1 MARRSCDL
9 PPAGRAGMIAASA
22 GHGWPRERQMPA
34 ARDSDRHG
42 ASRLSARLRSDFD
55 LAILISFGALA
66 AVVIAGFAVF
76 RFYSGNMIGGLANCA
91 IVAALSAVLVYALR
105 GGDTGRAAT
114 VFVLVT
120 GLACIA
126 SSLVFGRTAVYWGY
140 LVLWINFV
148 LSQRQLAIAVNLAMV
163 GALAAQGSLF
173 DSGAERAIYLVTA
186 LLVTAYGWT
195 FSSRYASQRRQ
206 LEILASHDPLTGAGN
221 RRLLQHDLEM
231 AIAAT
236 GSGAAPSVLAVLDL
250 DHFKQVNDRHGHEV
264 GDRVLVRLV
273 EIARERLRKT
283 DGLYRFGGEEFVV
296 LLAHVGLVEARVALA
311 DLRERLNAGLGEVAD
326 AVTVSIGAAEQVRGE
341 DWSGWLGRAD
351 AALYRAKQAGRNRV
365 EVAGD
370 AVDAVVGRR
379 SSDQALPD

>member
-1 MARRSCDL
+1 MI
-9 PPAGRAGMIAASA
+9 GRIGGQWLA
-22 GHGWPRERQMPA
+22 RERLMAA
-34 ARDSDRHG
+34 ARDSDRDG
-42 ASRLSARLRSDFD
+42 ASSLSARLRADFD
-55 LAILISFGALA
+55 LAILISFGTFA
-66 AVVIAGFAVF
+66 AVVISGFAVF
-76 RFYSGNMIGGLANCA
+76 RFYSGNIVGGLANCA
-91 IVAALSAVLVYALR
+91 IVMALSSVLIYAVR

-148 LSQRQLAIAVNLAMV
+148 LSQRQLAIAINLAMV
-163 GALAAQGSLF
+163 VALAAQASLF
-173 DSGAERAIYLVTA
+173 DSGAERAVYLVTA
-186 LLVTAYGWT
+186 LLVIGYGWT

-206 LEILASHDPLTGAGN
+206 LEILASHDPLTNAGN

-273 EIARERLRKT
+273 EIVRAQLRKA
-283 DGLYRFGGEEFVV
+283 DGLYRFGGEEFVI
-296 LLAHVGLVEARVALA
+296 LLAHVGIADACIALA
-311 DLRERLNAGLGEVAD
+311 DLRERLNEGLAEVAGP
-326 AVTVSIGAAEQVRGE
+326 VTVSIGAAEQRPGE
-341 DWSGWLGRAD
+341 DWSSWMGRAD

-370 AVDAVVGRR
+370 PVRATVGPRP
-379 SSDQALPD
+379 ANPPPTG

>member
-1 MARRSCDL
+1 
-9 PPAGRAGMIAASA
+9 
-22 GHGWPRERQMPA
+22 MPA

-42 ASRLSARLRSDFD
+42 ASRLSVRLRSDFD
-55 LAILISFGALA
+55 LAILISFGAFA

-76 RFYSGNMIGGLANCA
+76 RFYTGNVVGGLANCA
-91 IVAALSAVLVYALR
+91 IVVALSGVLVYAIR

-148 LSQRQLAIAVNLAMV
+148 LSQRQLAIVINLAMV
-163 GALAAQGSLF
+163 WALAAQGSLF
-173 DSGAERAIYLVTA
+173 DSGAERAVYVVTA

-206 LEILASHDPLTGAGN
+206 LEILASHDPLTNAGN

-250 DHFKQVNDRHGHEV
+250 DHVKQVNDRHGHEV

-273 EIARERLRKT
+273 QIVRERLRKT
-283 DGLYRFGGEEFVV
+283 DGLYRFGGEEFVI
-296 LLAHVGLVEARVALA
+296 LLTHVGLTQARGTLA
-311 DLRERLNAGLGEVAD
+311 DLRGRLNDGLAEIAG

-341 DWSGWLGRAD
+341 DWSSWMGRAD
-351 AALYRAKQAGRNRV
+351 AALSRAKQAGRNRV

-370 AVDAVVGRR
+370 PADAVAGRR
-379 SSDQALPD
+379 PADPAQPD